1 MVQRPDQDVFG
12 LASLPDRRGFMK
24 YPRLSLFSFLLL
36 IFLANFAIAQQ
47 SNKPK
52 RPVKNPPQYPNII
65 DLENKGVPPATQPN
79 PKTVEPP
86 VATPA
91 PPDPM
96 MQAMISL
103 TAELKN
109 LSQEL
114 KALNVRQQMS
124 IDLLRQSRVEQRI
137 DRFEN
142 DLRPIRERI
151 AALETEELRLQ
162 QLTTREALVAQTAQ
176 TASINRE
183 ATILQ
188 LKTDLENRLRLVQEE
203 KERLRK
209 IETDQA
215 TSLDIYQ
222 KLSTETDQ
230 KIQQAE
236 EKLREL
242 EKIKPDEPNKPK
254 GPDGKLQH

>member
-1 MVQRPDQDVFG
+1 MVRGPDQDVFCR
-12 LASLPDRRGFMK
+12 APAPNHRGVMK
-24 YPRLSLFSFLLL
+24 YRRFSLFSFLLL
-36 IFLANFAIAQQ
+36 IVLTSFAVAQ
-47 SNKPK
+47 SAKPK
-52 RPVKNPPQYPNII
+52 RPVKNPPQYPSII
-65 DLENKGVPPATQPN
+65 DLESKDATPAKQPIT
-79 PKTVEPP
+79 KAGEPP
-86 VATPA
+86 MVVPA
-91 PPDPM
+91 PPDALT
-96 MQAMISL
+96 QAMTSL
-103 TAELKN
+103 TAELRN

-137 DRFEN
+137 DRYEN

-151 AALETEELRLQ
+151 TALETEEQRLQ

-183 ATILQ
+183 ATIQ
-188 LKTDLENRLRLVQEE
+188 MLKADLENRLRLVQGE

-209 IETDQA
+209 LETDQTA
-215 TSLDIYQ
+215 SLDIYQ

-242 EKIKPDEPNKPK
+242 EKIKPD
-254 GPDGKLQH
+254 GPDSK

>member
-1 MVQRPDQDVFG
+1 
-12 LASLPDRRGFMK
+12 MK
-24 YPRLSLFSFLLL
+24 YRRFSLFSFLL
-36 IFLANFAIAQQ
+36 IALAGFAVGQQ
-47 SNKPK
+47 PSKPK
-52 RPVKNPPQYPNII
+52 RTVKNPPQYPSII
-65 DLENKGVPPATQPN
+65 DLENKDATPAKQPN
-79 PKTVEPP
+79 PKTGEPP
-86 VATPA
+86 IAAPA
-91 PPDPM
+91 PPDAIT
-96 MQAMISL
+96 QAMTSL
-103 TAELKN
+103 TAELRN

-137 DRFEN
+137 DRYEN

-151 AALETEELRLQ
+151 TALETEEQRLQ

-183 ATILQ
+183 ATIQ
-188 LKTDLENRLRLVQEE
+188 MLKADLENRLRLVQGE

-209 IETDQA
+209 VETDQ
-215 TSLDIYQ
+215 TSSLDIYQ

-236 EKLREL
+236 EKLRDL
-242 EKIKPDEPNKPK
+242 EKIKPE
-254 GPDGKLQH
+254 G